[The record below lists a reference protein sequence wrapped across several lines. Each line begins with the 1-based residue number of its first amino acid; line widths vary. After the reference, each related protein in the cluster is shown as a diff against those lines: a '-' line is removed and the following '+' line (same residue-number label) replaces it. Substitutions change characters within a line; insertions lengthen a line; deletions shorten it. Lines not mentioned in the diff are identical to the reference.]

1 MSDPLQRSLES
12 RVALVTGGAV
22 RLGRAIVL
30 ALLSRGARVAF
41 TYCSSETAAR
51 DLEEEATR
59 RFGVGRVLALRCD
72 VSSEADVDAAFAAA
86 DARFGRLD
94 LLVNNAAIFE
104 RTPFADSDVASWQR
118 HLDVNLTGTFLCARR
133 AGDRMLAQGE
143 GVIVNI
149 GCPSGLRPWAGYIAY
164 SVSKAGVLSLTQALA
179 KALAPAVRV
188 NAILPGPVL
197 PPEADDAEQRRRS
210 LERTLLRREG
220 SPDDVVRAVL
230 FAWDSDYTTGALI
243 PVDGGRSAM

>member
-1 MSDPLQRSLES
+1 MSDALQRSLEG
-12 RVALVTGGAV
+12 RVAFVTGGAV

-30 ALLSRGARVAF
+30 GLLSRGATVVFTHRSSADAASRLEKEIVA
-41 TYCSSETAAR
+41 S
-51 DLEEEATR
+51 
-59 RFGVGRVLALRCD
+59 FGKGRHLSLRCD
-72 VSSEADVDAAFAAA
+72 VSVEAEVEAAFVAC

-104 RTPFADSDVASWQR
+104 RATLAEADLAAWQR
-118 HLDVNLTGTFLCARR
+118 HLDVNLTGTFLCAREAAR
-133 AGDRMLAQGE
+133 RMSASGE

-149 GCPSGLRPWAGYIAY
+149 GCPSGLRPWPNFLAY
-164 SVSKAGVLSLTQALA
+164 SVSKAGVLALTTALA
-179 KALAPAVRV
+179 KSLAPAVRV

-197 PPEADDAEQRRRS
+197 PPEEYDDVARERAAA
-210 LERTLLRREG
+210 RTLLKREG

-230 FAWDSDYTTGALI
+230 FAWDSDYTTGAMI